1 MKATALEPSGGREW
15 IVLVVALVFSIAGHV
30 AVMYGVAQIP
40 PRETEKPVWVEM
52 VVAVNEP
59 PPPPPPEVKEVEPEE
74 PKEPEKPKPPPDP
87 VDLKEIPPP
96 PPPDAPPP
104 PPEARK
110 VRKLAQGINANSFA
124 AGAGTGLAVNA
135 GTTTSMKDDG
145 TRMGL
150 DEATEFATV
159 PYTSVA
165 KPPKLKNNPMLEV
178 PQEVID
184 AEIEGR
190 VELELTLSPEGEVTG
205 WEVVAK
211 LHPAA
216 DQACIAHARRTV
228 WSPYEQDGVAA
239 AVKGVPFSCR
249 FEKIED

>member
-1 MKATALEPSGGREW
+1 MKATVLEPSGGRQW
-15 IVLVVALVFSIAGHV
+15 LVLALGAFLSVGAHAALGYTVSK
-30 AVMYGVAQIP
+30 IP
-40 PRETEKPVWVEM
+40 ARKPEKPVWVEM
-52 VVAVNEP
+52 AVAVNEP
-59 PPPPPPEVKEVEPEE
+59 PPPVEEAKPPEPDKP
-74 PKEPEKPKPPPDP
+74 PDKPKPPPDP
-87 VDLKEIPPP
+87 IDLKEIP

-124 AGAGTGLAVNA
+124 EGAATGIAVNA

-165 KPPKLKNNPMLEV
+165 KPPKLKNNPTLQV

-184 AEIEGR
+184 AEVEGR
-190 VELELTLSPEGEVTG
+190 VELELTLSPTGEVTG
-205 WEVVAK
+205 WEVVAG

-216 DQACIAHARRTV
+216 DQACIAHARSTR
-228 WSPYEQDGVAA
+228 WSPYEQDGVTA

-249 FEKIED
+249 FEKIQD